1 VISPNRVS
9 VIPDSIGRE
18 INMAMTPTF
27 SGENAFA
34 NPKAISSFVRRFFET
49 VREWRRRSRSRRE
62 LSVLGERDLR
72 DVRLT
77 RCDIMSE
84 TGKPFWKE

>member
-1 VISPNRVS
+1 
-9 VIPDSIGRE
+9 
-18 INMAMTPTF
+18 MATTPTL

-34 NPKAISSFVRRFFET
+34 NAKAISSIGGRFFEA

-62 LSVLGERDLR
+62 LSMLGERDLR